1 MRQFMVRSREY
12 LHYMQDVDVLQIV
25 LVVFMAGA
33 LGAVIVGVI
42 AMAVN
47 GKLNKNHSN
56 KLMRLRV
63 LFQAIAVL
71 VFVIIIWLSR
81 N

>member
-1 MRQFMVRSREY
+1 MRQFMVRSRED
-12 LHYMQDVDVLQIV
+12 LHYMAIMDVLQIV

-33 LGAVIVGVI
+33 LCAVVIGVI

-71 VFVIIIWLSR
+71 VFVIIIWVSR

>member
-1 MRQFMVRSREY
+1 MRQFMVRSRED
-12 LHYMQDVDVLQIV
+12 LHYIVNMDVLQIV

-33 LGAVIVGVI
+33 LGAVVIGVI

-71 VFVIIIWLSR
+71 VFVIIILLSR

>member
-1 MRQFMVRSREY
+1 MRQFMVRSRED
-12 LHYMQDVDVLQIV
+12 LHYMINMDVLQIV

-33 LGAVIVGVI
+33 LGAVVIGVI

-47 GKLNKNHSN
+47 GKLNKKHSN